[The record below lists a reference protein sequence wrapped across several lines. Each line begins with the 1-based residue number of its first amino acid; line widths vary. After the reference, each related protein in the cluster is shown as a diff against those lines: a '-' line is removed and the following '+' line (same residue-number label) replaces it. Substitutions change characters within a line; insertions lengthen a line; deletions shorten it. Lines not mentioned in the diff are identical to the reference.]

1 MKKIKLFAFI
11 LSSIFLLTSCEKE
24 LSLETGAGA
33 GGLATGTLKDLLGNC
48 NPMSVVGLYKT
59 DSTLTD
65 SNYVYIQIDFA
76 TTGSYKIKTD
86 TVNGFYLVDSG
97 YVNTTGLKTIKLK
110 AKGKP
115 ILPISTD
122 FSITFSSTFC
132 LITIPVSGSGSGG
145 GGVNPNLSDTAW
157 KFTDASLSFNGPI
170 DSAIVQNIFGINY
183 LIIEG
188 STKATGDS
196 TLIIGIALA
205 TPSILTGTY
214 SASTGASGIDFSDA
228 LGATIYEAD
237 NTVVGSNLTII
248 ITSYDATT
256 KIVQGTFS
264 GNVNK
269 VGTGIIPLT
278 NGKFKAKVK

>member
-1 MKKIKLFAFI
+1 MKKIKLFTLIVA
-11 LSSIFLLTSCEKE
+11 SIFFLTSCEKE

-59 DSTLTD
+59 DSTLID

-97 YVNTTGLKTIKLK
+97 YVTTTGIKTIKLK

-115 ILPISTD
+115 ILPIATD
-122 FSITFSSTFC
+122 FSISFSSTFC
-132 LITIPVSGSGSGG
+132 LVTIPVFGSGG
-145 GGVNPNLSDTAW
+145 GGINPNLSDTAW
-157 KFTDASLSFNGPI
+157 KFTDASLNFNGPI
-170 DSAIVQNIFGINY
+170 DSAVVQNIFGINF
-183 LIIEG
+183 LLIEG
-188 STKATGDS
+188 TTKATGDS
-196 TLIIGIALA
+196 TLIIGIAML
-205 TPSILTGTY
+205 TPTILPGTY
-214 SASTGASGIDFSDA
+214 STSTGASGIDFSDA
-228 LGATIYEAD
+228 VGNTIYEAD
-237 NTVVGSNLTII
+237 NTVVGSSLTIV
-248 ITSYDATT
+248 ITSYDAST

-269 VGTGIIPLT
+269 IGTGIVPIT